1 VIINTKRS
9 IQTLLM
15 GVTTAV
21 VVIAT
26 VTVGTAQADTT
37 YKFVSMPDYWNADV
51 GDVSGSPFYSA
62 GMPNSINASYQA
74 TDDYILST
82 ARAEGATDML
92 VAGDFVEGH
101 WGIDTDKT
109 GVFGPVTTTAQKRA
123 AVKLAGDTYYPQ
135 VMDRFTRNGFTLY
148 PALGDHEI
156 GDNDWNVSKGGMEAF
171 KYNNLSLYKQ
181 TYSRHMM
188 QTSPGVFR
196 FPARPA
202 GQATG
207 TAYAV
212 RLNPDVQLISLDVF
226 RKTTTGVVAE
236 VDATQLAWV
245 EKIS

>member
-1 VIINTKRS
+1 MKNHRGKKLFFMASLAVLGACAIIPGTKVDAE
-9 IQTLLM
+9 TN
-15 GVTTAV
+15 
-21 VVIAT
+21 
-26 VTVGTAQADTT
+26 

-171 KYNNLSLYKQ
+171 KYNNLRV
-181 TYSRHMM
+181 SR
-188 QTSPGVFR
+188 
-196 FPARPA
+196 A
-202 GQATG
+202 GP
-207 TAYAV
+207 
-212 RLNPDVQLISLDVF
+212 LHL
-226 RKTTTGVVAE
+226 
-236 VDATQLAWV
+236 
-245 EKIS
+245 